1 MFFGL
6 SMNRILYLTEATSYF
21 YRILREQFAYLS
33 VYKTVNYYLFFFRLI
48 YYYCNRLSA
57 TKPIL
62 MSFKSFSVLIGIII
76 FLFSGLITQAQFGID
91 AELRPRGEAWR
102 GYRVLQPDTLKD
114 PLFYFSQRTRLSFNF
129 NSDVLDI
136 KITAQDVRI
145 WGSDNIYSSTGAFGR
160 TAGLDLYEGWLA
172 VRPFTNLEVKVGR
185 QTMNYD
191 DGRLLSN
198 RNWNQYG
205 LTYDMFLLAY
215 EKDDWKI
222 HGAFSWY
229 NNLYSRFGLGVY
241 PDKIRSFSMLW
252 LSKEFGASTRVTAI
266 SLLTGAGSPDANE
279 VVYLKS
285 TTGVNVFVDVSG
297 FNAHLAGYYQAGK
310 HKDGR
315 DVSAYALIGKVGYK
329 KNWFGVS
336 GGINYLSGQ
345 NFEKNDPA
353 ESNKYQLF
361 DVFYG
366 ARHKF
371 YGYMDYFV
379 NIESSTMGGGL
390 NDLFLSFK
398 PKFAEKHSIEVAAH
412 YFALAGKIIDPY
424 INSPDVFLESYL
436 GTEIDLV
443 YEFSPF
449 KFMKL
454 QAGLGWLSPGESLE
468 KIQSIYG
475 TEILEP
481 WFSYVQL
488 IVKPSLFKTK
498 EEIVIKP

>member
-1 MFFGL
+1 M
-6 SMNRILYLTEATSYF
+6 R
-21 YRILREQFAYLS
+21 
-33 VYKTVNYYLFFFRLI
+33 
-48 YYYCNRLSA
+48 
-57 TKPIL
+57 
-62 MSFKSFSVLIGIII
+62 FKSISVFAGIFI
-76 FLFSGLITQAQFGID
+76 FFFSGLATQAQLGID
-91 AELRPRGEAWR
+91 AELRPRAEAWR
-102 GYRVLQPDTLKD
+102 GYRVLPADTLKD
-114 PLFYFSQRTRLSFNF
+114 PLFYISQRTRLSFDF
-129 NSDVLDI
+129 NSDLLDI
-136 KITAQDVRI
+136 KVTAQDVRI

-160 TAGLDLYEGWLA
+160 TAGLDLYEGWA
-172 VRPFTNLEVKVGR
+172 AIRPFNNFEVKIGR
-185 QTMNYD
+185 QEMKYD
-191 DGRLLSN
+191 DGRLLWN

-215 EKDDWKI
+215 EKNDWKI

-252 LSKEFGASTRVTAI
+252 LSKEFGSSTRVTAI
-266 SLLTGAGSPDANE
+266 SLLSGAGSPDANE
-279 VVYLKS
+279 VIYLKS
-285 TTGVNVFVDVSG
+285 TTGVNIFVDASG

-315 DVSAYALIGKVGYK
+315 DVSAYALIGKLGYK

-361 DVFYG
+361 DVLYG

-390 NDLFLSFK
+390 NDLFISFK
-398 PKFAEKHSIEVAAH
+398 PTFAEKHSIELAAH
-412 YFALAGKIIDPY
+412 YFMLAGKIPDPY
-424 INSPDVFLESYL
+424 VNTPDAYLESYL

-443 YEFSPF
+443 YNYNPF
-449 KFMKL
+449 KFMNL
-454 QAGLGWLSPGESLE
+454 QVGFGWMSQGESLE
-468 KIQSIYG
+468 KIQSVYG
-475 TEILEP
+475 TEVLEP

-488 IVKPSLFKTK
+488 TVKPSLFKTDK
-498 EEIVIKP
+498 EIVLRP